1 MPADAREGSRLR
13 RAGRLGTV
21 LAGLQLAAL
30 LAAQRAFAAPSP
42 SAPASPSGS
51 PGPSSS
57 PCNVLP
63 LPGSDVYC
71 AQGGGS
77 GSLPGSGTVGSV
89 TDPLGSLAR
98 ACAQA
103 AAWVV
108 RNLSSVIDSTT
119 QVDFTNTDF
128 LTQYA
133 VVFAA
138 SSVLTLVLW
147 LLAVTKRAVRGV
159 PLSQAFSEAIGFLWL
174 TVIASAFTPLCLY
187 TLVGATDG
195 LTAAIAAGTKSG
207 TSGYLSGF
215 ADTLE
220 HGTIGGGPLI
230 LVLVSLVAVLA
241 AVVLW
246 IELWVRTAMLY
257 VGALLGT
264 AVYAGLVD
272 KQLWKHVRRWAGLM
286 AAIDLAKPVI
296 VIILGLAQAVAGSA
310 GASDDFSRVLA
321 GLAILFLSIFASSAI
336 YRFVPGFGDEMM
348 QLRHAR
354 ASAVSAGQAM
364 INGPANLVKQGISTH
379 GSRGSAETANASG
392 GSGSGGGSVATG
404 IAAHASRTPA
414 APPPPA
420 APPAQPPAQNPA
432 KGG

>member
-1 MPADAREGSRLR
+1 MPAETRQPTGAR
-13 RAGRLGTV
+13 RALTLGGVMATV
-21 LAGLQLAAL
+21 QLGAI

-42 SAPASPSGS
+42 SPSPS
-51 PGPSSS
+51 PSSTNGNC
-57 PCNVLP
+57 PNLP
-63 LPGSDVYC
+63 MASDGILCADKPGSV
-71 AQGGGS
+71 
-77 GSLPGSGTVGSV
+77 PGSGTVGSV
-89 TDPLGSLAR
+89 TDPLGSLAK

-108 RNLSSVIDSTT
+108 RNLSGAIDSTT

-128 LTQYA
+128 LSQYA

-138 SSVLTLVLW
+138 STVLTLVLW

-159 PLSQAFSEAIGFLWL
+159 PLTQAISEAIGFLWL
-174 TVIASAFTPLCLY
+174 TVIASAFTPLILY

-195 LTAAIAAGTKSG
+195 VTAVIAAGTKSG
-207 TSGYLSGF
+207 TGDYLGGF

-220 HGTIGGGPLI
+220 HGSIGGGPLI

-286 AAIDLAKPVI
+286 AAIDLVKPVI
-296 VIILGLAQAVAGSA
+296 VIILGLAAAVAGGA

-321 GLAILFLSIFASSAI
+321 GLAILFLSVFASSAI

-348 QLRHAR
+348 HLRQAR

-379 GSRGSAETANASG
+379 GSRGGAETATASASG
-392 GSGSGGGSVATG
+392 GAGGGSVAPG
-404 IAAHASRTPA
+404 IAAHATRQPAAPKTPA
-414 APPPPA
+414 A
-420 APPAQPPAQNPA
+420 PAQPPAQNPA

>member
-13 RAGRLGTV
+13 RAGKVGTV
-21 LAGLQLAAL
+21 LAVVQLTAL
-30 LAAQRAFAAPSP
+30 LAAQRAFAAPTPAAGSP
-42 SAPASPSGS
+42 APSGS
-51 PGPSSS
+51 PSPSSS
-57 PCNVLP
+57 SCGVLP

-71 AQGGGS
+71 AQGNGGS
-77 GSLPGSGTVGSV
+77 VPGSGTVGSV
-89 TDPLGSLAR
+89 TDPLGSLAK

-119 QVDFTNTDF
+119 QVDFTNGDF
-128 LTQYA
+128 LTQYS

-138 SSVLTLVLW
+138 STVLTLVLW

-174 TVIASAFTPLCLY
+174 TVIASAFTPLVLY

-195 LTAAIAAGTKSG
+195 ITAAIAQGTKSG
-207 TSGYLSGF
+207 TTDYLGGF

-220 HGTIGGGPLI
+220 HGSIGGGPLI

-286 AAIDLAKPVI
+286 TAIDLAKPVI
-296 VIILGLAQAVAGSA
+296 VIILGLASAVAGGA

-321 GLAILFLSIFASSAI
+321 GLAILFLSVFASSAI

-348 QLRHAR
+348 HLRQAR

-379 GSRGSAETANASG
+379 GSRGGDTATATASG
-392 GSGSGGGSVATG
+392 GSGGGSVAPG
-404 IAAHASRTPA
+404 IAAHAARQPAAPPTPA
-414 APPPPA
+414 AP
-420 APPAQPPAQNPA
+420 AQPPVQNPA